1 MEIIFAAI
9 YGVVEIIFGF
19 LIEISIEIIG
29 QVLIELGF
37 RSVANVF
44 VKRPAKSPV
53 FAAIGYLIIGG
64 ITGLMSVYIF
74 SESYISSQYGRI
86 ANLILTPI
94 VAGFAMSEL
103 GKWRIK
109 RGQDLIRMD
118 SFSYGFLFAF
128 GMVLVRFILI

>member
-9 YGVVEIIFGF
+9 YGVLEFIIGF
-19 LIEISIEIIG
+19 LIEIFIQVIG
-29 QVLIELGF
+29 QVLVELGF

-44 VKRPAKSPV
+44 VKRPAKNPLL
-53 FAAIGYLIIGG
+53 AAIGYFVIGG
-64 ITGLMSVYIF
+64 ITGLMSLYIF

-86 ANLILTPI
+86 ANLIFTPLI
-94 VAGFAMSEL
+94 AGLAMSEL
-103 GKWRIK
+103 GKWRRK

-128 GMVLVRFILI
+128 GMVLVRFVMI

>member
-9 YGVVEIIFGF
+9 YGVLEFIIGF
-19 LIEISIEIIG
+19 LIEIFIQVMG
-29 QVLIELGF
+29 QVLVELGF

-44 VKRPAKSPV
+44 VKRPAKNPV
-53 FAAIGYLIIGG
+53 LAAIGYFVIGG
-64 ITGLMSVYIF
+64 ITGLVSLYIF

-86 ANLILTPI
+86 ANLIFTPLI
-94 VAGFAMSEL
+94 AGLAMSEL
-103 GKWRIK
+103 GKWRRK

-128 GMVLVRFILI
+128 GMVLARFVMI